1 MIVALLV
8 STGAAWE
15 AGALAA
21 LNAHP
26 GVVVLK
32 RCVDVEDLLAAAS
45 AGRADVAVLAA
56 DLSGL
61 DATVV
66 ADLHGHGVRVVAVAA
81 DPDPATARTGRTGV
95 DAVVGADEVGGLPDV
110 LTGVTTGTSPGV
122 PAEPAGA
129 ERPADAPPAGSPGRV
144 VAVWGPAGAPGRTT
158 VAIALAA
165 ELARR
170 RLTTVLVDADPHGG
184 AVAQHL
190 GVLDEVSG
198 LLSAAR
204 LVAAGTVAERLPE
217 VQRRLSDRLRVVTGL
232 PRPDRWP
239 EVRPGAL
246 AAIVAAARSDAQ
258 VVLDTGFSLEHDAAA
273 DLGGRPQRNGLTVE
287 AVTEADSV
295 VLVGAADP
303 VGLARLA
310 RAVTDLRE
318 LLDAPDLHLVVNRM
332 RPSLGWREP
341 DVVAMLRGFAP
352 EAEVHFLPDDQV
364 AVDRALV
371 AGRTL
376 LESGESALTRGVA
389 GLVDAMAA
397 RRQALNSR

>member
-1 MIVALLV
+1 MIVVLLV
-8 STGAAWE
+8 STGASWE
-15 AGALAA
+15 PTALGA

-32 RCVDVEDLLAAAS
+32 RCVDVDDLLATAA
-45 AGRADVAVLAA
+45 AGRAELAVLPA
-56 DLSGL
+56 DLTGL

-66 ADLHGHGVRVVAVAA
+66 GDLHGHGVRVVAVAA
-81 DPDPATARTGRTGV
+81 DPDPVTSSAGRAGI
-95 DAVVGADEVGGLPDV
+95 DAILGADRVDELPEVLV
-110 LTGVTTGTSPGV
+110 GVSSGTSPAAPV
-122 PAEPAGA
+122 APDGA
-129 ERPADAPPAGSPGRV
+129 EQPPEGSASGSPGRV

-170 RLTTVLVDADPHGG
+170 RLTTVLLDADPYGG

-198 LLSAAR
+198 MLSAAR
-204 LVAAGTVAERLPE
+204 LFAAGAVAERLPE

-232 PRPDRWP
+232 PRPDRWQ
-239 EVRPGAL
+239 EVRSGAL
-246 AAIVAAARSDAQ
+246 AGIVAAARADAQ
-258 VVLDTGFSLEHDAAA
+258 VVLDTGFSLELDAAA
-273 DLGGRPQRNGLTVE
+273 DLGGRPRRNGMTVE
-287 AVTEADSV
+287 ALTEADSV

-310 RAVTDLRE
+310 RAVTELHE

-332 RPSLGWREP
+332 RPSLGWRES
-341 DVVAMLRGFAP
+341 DVVAMLRGFGP
-352 EAEVHFLPDDQV
+352 CTGVHFLPDDQV
-364 AVDRALV
+364 VVDRALV

-376 LESGESALTRGVA
+376 LEAGESALTRAVA
-389 GLVDAMAA
+389 GLVDAMAG
-397 RRQALNSR
+397 RQALNSR